1 MADVSADMGK
11 GAGALPRFAYIA
23 IDEAGKR
30 RKGEITAADDQ
41 KAFAQLKGEGLHPVS
56 LKAATA
62 PAPNPTAVPTKARPA
77 RPDQATTQ
85 KSKAPIKAKPLSDR
99 VLAELLANLGALLRA
114 GADIRSALSILGA
127 KSADKRVD
135 AMCQSLSADISGGLA
150 VDQAL
155 SDHLTQRQQFVAA
168 IAAAGQASGSLASG
182 VERAANI
189 LETRMKLRDQ
199 LVSALSYPAFVF
211 VSAVVSVLVIL
222 LFIVPALAPLA
233 EDSGAE
239 PPLTLALM
247 IAVSNFL
254 RAELLPL
261 GLILFGLV
269 TGLIAA
275 AQLGWL
281 ETRVDRLLLRGP
293 ASRTVGGLVFG
304 GFAISLGAMLTGGA
318 PMTDA
323 LKLAVRTVRSP
334 LARTELEAMA
344 QAVRQGQS
352 LSTALSKVKTLPGA
366 IVRLTAVGENTGA
379 LGAMLLR
386 AGEMEET
393 ASVRR
398 IERLGQLLGPL
409 LIVLLGGLIGLLM
422 AGLLSGVSLLGDSA
436 LR

>member
-1 MADVSADMGK
+1 M
-11 GAGALPRFAYIA
+11 
-23 IDEAGKR
+23 
-30 RKGEITAADDQ
+30 
-41 KAFAQLKGEGLHPVS
+41 
-56 LKAATA
+56 
-62 PAPNPTAVPTKARPA
+62 
-77 RPDQATTQ
+77 
-85 KSKAPIKAKPLSDR
+85 
-99 VLAELLANLGALLRA
+99 
-114 GADIRSALSILGA
+114 
-127 KSADKRVD
+127 
-135 AMCQSLSADISGGLA
+135 
-150 VDQAL
+150 
-155 SDHLTQRQQFVAA
+155 
-168 IAAAGQASGSLASG
+168 
-182 VERAANI
+182 
-189 LETRMKLRDQ
+189 
-199 LVSALSYPAFVF
+199 
-211 VSAVVSVLVIL
+211 
-222 LFIVPALAPLA
+222 PALAPLA
-233 EDSGAE
+233 EDSGST

-254 RAELLPL
+254 RAELMPI
-261 GLILFGLV
+261 GLILFGLI

-281 ETRVDRLLLRGP
+281 EARVDRLLLRGP

-334 LARTELEAMA
+334 LARTELDAMA

-352 LSTALSKVKTLPGA
+352 LSTALSKVKSLPGA

-386 AGEMEET
+386 AGAMEEA

-422 AGLLSGVSLLGDSA
+422 AGLLSGVSQLGDSA

>member
-1 MADVSADMGK
+1 MAEVSADMGR
-11 GAGALPRFAYIA
+11 GAGAGLRFAYVA
-23 IDEAGKR
+23 IDAAGKR
-30 RKGEITAADDQ
+30 RKGEVTAQDDQ
-41 KAFAQLKGEGLHPVS
+41 QAFAQLKGEGLHPVS
-56 LKAATA
+56 LKAATSSA
-62 PAPNPTAVPTKARPA
+62 PKPAKTPSKPLVSKPAPQVAAKA
-77 RPDQATTQ
+77 
-85 KSKAPIKAKPLSDR
+85 KAPSKLKPLSDR

-114 GADIRSALSILGA
+114 GADIRSALAILGA
-127 KSADKRVD
+127 KSSDARVD

-155 SDHLTQRQQFVAA
+155 ADHLTQRQQFVAA
-168 IAAAGQASGSLASG
+168 IAAAGQASGSLAAG
-182 VERAANI
+182 VERAAAI

-211 VSAVVSVLVIL
+211 VSAVVSVMVIL

-233 EDSGAE
+233 EDSGAT

-254 RAELLPL
+254 RAELLPI
-261 GLILFGLV
+261 GLILFGLI

-281 ETRVDRLLLRGP
+281 EARVDRLLLRGP

-334 LARTELEAMA
+334 LARTELDAMA

-352 LSTALSKVKTLPGA
+352 LSTALSKVKSLPGV

-386 AGEMEET
+386 AGEMEEA

-422 AGLLSGVSLLGDSA
+422 AGLLSGVSQLGDSA